1 MPSVTHDARSFMIDG
16 RRIWLVGA
24 RVPYA
29 RLPRDLWAERIHAA
43 KLAGF
48 NLIESPVF
56 WNRHEP
62 RSGRL
67 DFTGENDLR
76 HFVDLIGKAGLYCS
90 LGVGPYVNAGWD
102 LGGIPAWLVDLASGR
117 LRTTGGPFLEAT
129 SRFITALADQ
139 IRGWQVTAA
148 GSGGPIVMLQC
159 ESEWTCSHED
169 LANAYLGELNRY
181 LRESGLTVPLINDNQ
196 LWASVE
202 GQIDGWSDTENP
214 LEQIRQLAVVRPE
227 QPRIVVDL
235 LSYEPD
241 TWGRPSSPAVTPFA
255 ALRRAA
261 EVLAGGGQFIIQ
273 SFCAGISFG
282 FTGGRTA
289 QDPHSFVTSV
299 SDVQSL
305 MNEAGAHQNAYTTIR
320 RIATFAS
327 RFGRVFANLDPA
339 YRPVSLAPQA
349 ASSLELRQEAG
360 EGSAKARKAASSQ
373 STARGGTSIIHGVGS
388 QGSVV
393 FCFGDEPQP
402 TGASAVA
409 RPQQV
414 NLILG
419 DGWTLPITLPTEGV
433 AWCLF
438 DVNISGRCR
447 LDYCNVS
454 ALGVVG
460 QTMVCFGAPGSRAM
474 ISVNGSPV
482 EVDIQPDKP
491 VIIDHEGLTL
501 ILVPQDYTDNVFF
514 RDDGVLLGIANLSVD
529 GTVTPLPQSKS
540 YQFVTSGGEQRTV
553 TVEHPRGRHAA
564 EKPPAPA
571 LGSWQYASVQDY
583 IDGTSERFATVAGAA
598 DMTKLGVPFGYGWYR
613 LTVEAGSSQ
622 KIRTLFPFSRDR
634 LHVFN
639 AGKFAAVV
647 GVGPGAVGDA
657 SISYKKGPQHL
668 VLLADNLGR
677 FCEGV
682 NLGESKGLYGDVY
695 LVAPIKVAAP
705 KIAPGKTIE
714 VLSFRSPLW
723 EVRSG
728 DTTMPERLG
737 WLIHHKRKS
746 SLVIRFSHPIP
757 SGLVLVN
764 DQPMA
769 YMDSSGPTTYVV
781 EESQFDRGSVHLQ
794 IAPVNSADPAADF
807 ALLTDNPIE
816 VFEVTHTL
824 SDQADVAFAKW
835 EPPVASAFVPFP
847 KKHEGPSWW
856 RCTFPSDKPVPLYFE
871 AVGMTKGQIYVNGR
885 HLCRYWVATAEG
897 EDVPPQSRYFV
908 PASWLHAPGGTQNEL
923 MLFDEHGAAPV
934 KCKFTH
940 AT

>member
-29 RLPRDLWAERIHAA
+29 RLPRDQWAERIHAA
-43 KLAGF
+43 KNAGF

-56 WNRHEP
+56 WSRHEP
-62 RSGRL
+62 RAGRL

-90 LGVGPYVNAGWD
+90 LGIGPYINAGWD
-102 LGGIPAWLVDLASGR
+102 LGGLPAWLVDLSNGR

-159 ESEWTCSHED
+159 ESEWTCADED
-169 LANAYLGELNRY
+169 LASSYLGELNRY
-181 LRESGLTVPLINDNQ
+181 LRESGLTVPLVNDNQ

-214 LEQIRQLAVVRPE
+214 LEQIRQLAAVRPE

-241 TWGRPSSPAVTPFA
+241 TWGRASTAAVSPFA

-261 EVLAGGGQFIIQ
+261 EVLAGGGQFIVQ

-289 QDPHSFVTSV
+289 RDPHSFVTSV

-305 MNEAGAHQNAYTTIR
+305 LSESGVHQNAYSTMR

-339 YRPVSLAPQA
+339 YRPVSLAPQSA
-349 ASSLELRQEAG
+349 TSLEAMDSKGKRPGSAG
-360 EGSAKARKAASSQ
+360 EL
-373 STARGGTSIIHGVGS
+373 ARGGTSVIHGVGS

-393 FCFGDEPQP
+393 FCFGDEPQ
-402 TGASAVA
+402 GGGGQA
-409 RPQQV
+409 RPQSV

-419 DGWTLPITLPTEGV
+419 DGWTLPVTLPSEGV

-447 LDYCNVS
+447 VDYCNVS

-482 EVDIQPDKP
+482 EVEIHADRP
-491 VIIDHEGLTL
+491 VIVDHEGLTL
-501 ILVPQDYTDNVFF
+501 VLVPQDFTDQVFF
-514 RDDGVLLGIANLSVD
+514 REDGVALGVANILVD
-529 GTVTPLPQSKS
+529 GTVVLAPSTKS
-540 YQFVTSGGEQRTV
+540 YTFVASNGEQRV
-553 TVEHPRGRHAA
+553 MQPEGGRSKQAI
-564 EKPPAPA
+564 EKAGGTPA
-571 LGSWQYASVQDY
+571 LTSWMYASVDDY
-583 IDGTSERFATVAGAA
+583 IDGTSERYASVAGAA

-613 LTVEAGSSQ
+613 LTVEAGASQ

-657 SISYKKGPQHL
+657 AVSYKKGTQHL
-668 VLLADNLGR
+668 VLLAENLGR

-695 LVAPIKVAAP
+695 LIAPVRVPAP
-705 KIAPGKTIE
+705 KLAPGKTIE
-714 VLSFRSPLW
+714 ALSFRSPLW

-737 WLIHHKRKS
+737 WTIHHKRKGL
-746 SLVIRFSHPIP
+746 LVVRFQEPIA
-757 SGLVLVN
+757 SGMVFVN
-764 DQPMA
+764 DQPLA
-769 YMDSSGPTTYVV
+769 YMDSSGPTTFII
-781 EESQFDRGSVHLQ
+781 EEEQIVKDSVLVQ
-794 IAPVNSADPAADF
+794 VALVNSADPAADF
-807 ALLTDNPIE
+807 AKLTQHPIE

-824 SDQADVAFAKW
+824 SDQAEVSFAKW
-835 EPPVASAFVPFP
+835 EPPTTGMFVGFP
-847 KKHEGPSWW
+847 KKHDGPCWW
-856 RCTFPSDKPVPLYFE
+856 KCNFASDRSGPLYLE
-871 AVGMTKGQIYVNGR
+871 LPGMTKGQIYVNGR
-885 HLCRYWVATAEG
+885 HLCRYWVATPDGAP
-897 EDVPPQSRYFV
+897 VLPQSRYFV
-908 PASWLHAPGGTQNEL
+908 PSAWLHAPGGAPNDV
-923 MLFDEHGAAPV
+923 MLFDEHGASPL
-934 KCKFTH
+934 KCKLTN
-940 AT
+940 